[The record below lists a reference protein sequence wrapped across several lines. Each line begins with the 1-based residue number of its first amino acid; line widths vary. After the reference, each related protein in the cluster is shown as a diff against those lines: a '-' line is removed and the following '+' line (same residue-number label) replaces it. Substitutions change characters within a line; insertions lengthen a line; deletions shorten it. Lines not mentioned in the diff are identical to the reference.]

1 MTTNLKFL
9 SVEEYRK
16 EYEEGA
22 RKFGECFDEKDF
34 PLYDSDLERRLE
46 SESEWWEYKTERYND
61 FVQKTL
67 EAIPDGID
75 ERF

>member
-1 MTTNLKFL
+1 MSANLKFL
-9 SVEEYRK
+9 SVKKYRE

-22 RKFGECFDEKDF
+22 KRFGECFDEKDF
-34 PLYDSDLERRLE
+34 PLYDHDSERHFE
-46 SESEWWEYKTERYND
+46 NESEWWEYKTEGYND
-61 FVQKTL
+61 FVQETL

>member
-1 MTTNLKFL
+1 MSANLKSL
-9 SVEEYRK
+9 SVKKYRE
-16 EYEEGA
+16 EYEESA
-22 RKFGECFDEKDF
+22 KRFGECFDKKDF
-34 PLYDSDLERRLE
+34 PLYDSDLERRFE
-46 SESEWWEYKTERYND
+46 NESEWWEYKTERYND

>member
-1 MTTNLKFL
+1 MSANLKFL
-9 SVEEYRK
+9 SVKEYRK

-22 RKFGECFDEKDF
+22 KRFGECFGEKDF

>member
-46 SESEWWEYKTERYND
+46 SELEWWKCKTEGYNH
-61 FVQKTL
+61 FVEKTL
-67 EAIPDGID
+67 RSTPEGID